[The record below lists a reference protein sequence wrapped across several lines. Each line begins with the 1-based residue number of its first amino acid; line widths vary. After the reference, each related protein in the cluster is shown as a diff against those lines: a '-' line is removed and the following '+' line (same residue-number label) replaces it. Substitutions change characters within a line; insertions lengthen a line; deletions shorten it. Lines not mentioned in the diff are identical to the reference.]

1 MPHYARG
8 QTKRLPQRGGQ
19 NAVRP
24 DTLIPRPRLSTK
36 PGQAQ
41 TNVGAVRLRGVNRL
55 HHWTVLAIFHN
66 APIRWPSALDRM
78 MRSIGDLLA
87 IRAVGPLLRQAA
99 GRGRTGAFAKARCCA
114 RFRRAC
120 CRGSAP
126 CRPGRSRVLCSL
138 RDPIGITHDPCLRR
152 SDAIEVGDAA
162 GPTPRQRMNCT
173 GGLFS
178 RASGRVDPTRRRHSS
193 AGERPVRQD

>member
-41 TNVGAVRLRGVNRL
+41 TNVCAMRLRGVNRL

-87 IRAVGPLLRQAA
+87 IRAVGPLVYAKPRAE
-99 GRGRTGAFAKARCCA
+99 GARE
-114 RFRRAC
+114 RSQRRDVAL
-120 CRGSAP
+120 GS
-126 CRPGRSRVLCSL
+126 
-138 RDPIGITHDPCLRR
+138 D
-152 SDAIEVGDAA
+152 
-162 GPTPRQRMNCT
+162 
-173 GGLFS
+173 
-178 RASGRVDPTRRRHSS
+178 GRVAVGQRNADQT
-193 AGERPVRQD
+193 ETV